1 MYGAHIQSTER
12 YYITQATIKKNELEK
27 VAITSSRFIKNAQIR
42 QKYIRDI
49 KENAENLN
57 NEIRK
62 YSSVEIKK
70 QILAIME
77 DDLNDLKYQE
87 QVLQYNNYTQYVAIE
102 IQRKSETLDVYDYVL
117 KGIGFVVGGIHVF
130 LGASIFIVG
139 NATIIGA
146 PVATLAGATLLIH
159 GFGNLDENGGS
170 ILYND
175 PNYKGFVRKG
185 YEGVFESL
193 GYEKSTGS
201 LVYGGVDL
209 LLSGYGLY
217 MGVLRKDA
225 WKLFYYINTDYVHS
239 YQQASGFSLLF
250 EAVADSVT
258 IKSAY
263 DVYNDPEYGN
273 KN

>member
-12 YYITQATIKKNELEK
+12 YYITQATIKKWTWKSGN
-27 VAITSSRFIKNAQIR
+27 
-42 QKYIRDI
+42 YIF
-49 KENAENLN
+49 EV
-57 NEIRK
+57 
-62 YSSVEIKK
+62 YKK
-70 QILAIME
+70 C
-77 DDLNDLKYQE
+77 
-87 QVLQYNNYTQYVAIE
+87 
-102 IQRKSETLDVYDYVL
+102 
-117 KGIGFVVGGIHVF
+117 
-130 LGASIFIVG
+130 
-139 NATIIGA
+139 
-146 PVATLAGATLLIH
+146 
-159 GFGNLDENGGS
+159 
-170 ILYND
+170 
-175 PNYKGFVRKG
+175 
-185 YEGVFESL
+185 
-193 GYEKSTGS
+193 TGS

-273 KN
+273 RN